1 MKQRKSNY
9 WRKRYKLLEEA
20 RYRDN
25 EKLYK
30 EIEKEYIRAAK
41 KIEKEILSF
50 YNRFALNNGITLQEA
65 RKLLNSDELEEL
77 RWDVWEYI
85 DKGIENSITGS
96 WKHELEN
103 ASIKARVRRL
113 EALKLKMDAIISELQ
128 SEVLEQVDNHIT
140 DIYENSYYHTAF
152 ELQKGV
158 GVGVDLAPID
168 VGRVALIKSKPW
180 ASDGLSFSE
189 RIWGKHRLELT
200 KYLDTE
206 LTQSIIR
213 GEDPQKLINK
223 ISKKFN
229 TTKRRAGNV
238 VMTESAYFASVA
250 QEECYKDLDV
260 DRYEIVATLDTKT
273 SKICQDMD
281 GEVFDM
287 NEYEPWVTAPPFHN
301 FCRTVTAP
309 YFEDF
314 TEGSKRWY
322 RDADGNTGYVD
333 ADMKYNEWYDK
344 YIENSMEEE
353 YTEIV
358 NDFENEK
365 EYRSTVIDENSNG
378 DIVKNG
384 EIIIK
389 AKKLK
394 NSTIDAYK
402 DIYAEEIKPKYMHDY
417 INNFKE
423 AAKKLKIDEDEIPPI
438 YFCGNETFKKGEN
451 IIGEKVAYASYNP
464 RLNILKV
471 NTKANYMFFE
481 RKNLSKLEEKIRM
494 NKKRL
499 QEISSI
505 QSERELTNA
514 EKEEREKIL
523 SEKIMSYENIPKEKR
538 MAKLKTIAQKMAKKE
553 LEWTCIHEIVHY
565 ADAKLYREK
574 NKIGKQMTKEEA
586 DGWTNWSRKKA
597 IEFFEKENIGYDDI
611 KEISVYA
618 KKTYLLG
625 MYEEVYAEYI
635 AKKIMEG

>member
-65 RKLLNSDELEEL
+65 RKLLNSDELKEL

-113 EALKLKMDAIISELQ
+113 EALKLKIDAIISGLQ

-301 FCRTVTAP
+301 FCRSVTAP

-322 RDADGNTGYVD
+322 RDADGNTGYID

-344 YIENSMEEE
+344 YIENSMKEE

-365 EYRSTVIDENSNG
+365 EYMSMEVDDTDQKNVPSKKKGTI
-378 DIVKNG
+378 IVQRLVD
-384 EIIIK
+384 
-389 AKKLK
+389 APMP
-394 NSTIDAYK
+394 AYK
-402 DIYAEEIKPKYMHDY
+402 SVEVQSLKPKEVHFT
-417 INNFKE
+417 IQCLNE
-423 AAKKLKIDEDEIPPI
+423 AAEKVGISKNEIPPI
-438 YFCGNETFKKGEN
+438 CFCNSDDFKSGL
-451 IIGEKVAYASYNP
+451 GALASYQSN
-464 RLNILKV
+464 LNVIKFNVDRKYTNGKKEKLKGKTREEKRENRRAYKDYEKDRKNNAELRKNELIKTLV
-471 NTKANYMFFE
+471 HELIHYLDAKEFRK
-481 RKNLSKLEEKIRM
+481 RKNLGDTIPEELISEY
-494 NKKRL
+494 NKWCRGKAKDFIIKHNINPDT
-499 QEISSI
+499 IS
-505 QSERELTNA
+505 E
-514 EKEEREKIL
+514 
-523 SEKIMSYENIPKEKR
+523 Y
-538 MAKLKTIAQKMAKKE
+538 AKNSFL
-553 LEWTCIHEIVHY
+553 
-565 ADAKLYREK
+565 
-574 NKIGKQMTKEEA
+574 
-586 DGWTNWSRKKA
+586 RKK
-597 IEFFEKENIGYDDI
+597 
-611 KEISVYA
+611 
-618 KKTYLLG
+618 
-625 MYEEVYAEYI
+625 YEEVYAEYMR
-635 AKKIMEG
+635 KKIMEESDR

>member
-1 MKQRKSNY
+1 MMKQRKSNY

-30 EIEKEYIRAAK
+30 EIEKEYIIAAK
-41 KIEKEILSF
+41 KIGKEILSF

-301 FCRTVTAP
+301 FCRSVTAP

-344 YIENSMEEE
+344 YIKHNVNTDNQYDKNYKPVIIDKNVTNAEYYKGVKVLEGFKIDSKLPLKMYQSTGVKSIKPRVFDEYSKRFMLASEKLNIRYQDMPEIYFCENSMFNG
-353 YTEIV
+353 V
-358 NDFENEK
+358 N
-365 EYRSTVIDENSNG
+365 V
-378 DIVKNG
+378 
-384 EIIIK
+384 
-389 AKKLK
+389 L
-394 NSTIDAYK
+394 
-402 DIYAEEIKPKYMHDY
+402 
-417 INNFKE
+417 
-423 AAKKLKIDEDEIPPI
+423 
-438 YFCGNETFKKGEN
+438 
-451 IIGEKVAYASYNP
+451 ASYNSVS
-464 RLNILKV
+464 NIIKV
-471 NTKANYMFFE
+471 NAQLNY
-481 RKNLSKLEEKIRM
+481 KNLKNYWKEFEINTSPRKEIRKTCLHELVHFLDAEEYK
-494 NKKRL
+494 
-499 QEISSI
+499 
-505 QSERELTNA
+505 
-514 EKEEREKIL
+514 
-523 SEKIMSYENIPKEKR
+523 
-538 MAKLKTIAQKMAKKE
+538 
-553 LEWTCIHEIVHY
+553 
-565 ADAKLYREK
+565 REK
-574 NKIGKQMTKEEA
+574 NINYISQEQYEN
-586 DGWTNWSRKKA
+586 WTEWCNDKSH
-597 IEFFEKENIGYDDI
+597 EFILKNGLKFDNIKDI
-611 KEISVYA
+611 SSYA
-618 KKTYLLG
+618 KESYLDKEY
-625 MYEEVYAEYI
+625 YEVRAEYI
-635 AKKIMEG
+635 AKKLFEGA

>member
-30 EIEKEYIRAAK
+30 EIEKEYIIAAK

-50 YNRFALNNGITLQEA
+50 YNRFALNNGITLREA

-301 FCRTVTAP
+301 FCRSVTAP

-353 YTEIV
+353 YTEI
-358 NDFENEK
+358 E
-365 EYRSTVIDENSNG
+365 IDLDDEQNIGSGAYEIYENSKG
-378 DIVKNG
+378 DIVEDG
-384 EIIIK
+384 STIIK

-394 NSTIDAYK
+394 NTPIDAY
-402 DIYAEEIKPKYMHDY
+402 ISEEVEYMKGDFVHDY
-417 INNFKE
+417 LRYFMRS
-423 AAKKLKIDEDEIPPI
+423 AKKLNLDKNEIPKI
-438 YFCGNETFKKGEN
+438 YFCSNKNFSSYKTYA
-451 IIGEKVAYASYNP
+451 AYNARN
-464 RLNILKV
+464 NILRV
-471 NTKANYMFFE
+471 NTD
-481 RKNLSKLEEKIRM
+481 M
-494 NKKRL
+494 NFSLQKRL
-499 QEISSI
+499 IKLDLFGERDSKRRYTKKDKSDIKNGI
-505 QSERELTNA
+505 KRELF
-514 EKEEREKIL
+514 L
-523 SEKIMSYENIPKEKR
+523 
-538 MAKLKTIAQKMAKKE
+538 
-553 LEWTCIHEIVHY
+553 TCIHELVHY
-565 ADAKLYREK
+565 IDAKEYRKEYGIK
-574 NKIGKQMTKEEA
+574 GQMTKE
-586 DGWTNWSRKKA
+586 
-597 IEFFEKENIGYDDI
+597 
-611 KEISVYA
+611 
-618 KKTYLLG
+618 
-625 MYEEVYAEYI
+625 
-635 AKKIMEG
+635 